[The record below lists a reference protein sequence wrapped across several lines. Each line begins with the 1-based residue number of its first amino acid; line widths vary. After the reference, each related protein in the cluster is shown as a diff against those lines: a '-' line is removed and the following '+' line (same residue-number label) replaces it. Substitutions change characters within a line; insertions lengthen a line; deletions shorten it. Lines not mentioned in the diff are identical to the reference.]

1 MRERGDARR
10 GLRGADGG
18 GLTVGGAVAG
28 WQLGLALSGRGVL
41 GLGMAAL
48 PLAARLLL
56 RTRSV

>member
-1 MRERGDARR
+1 MGV
-10 GLRGADGG
+10 

-56 RTRSV
+56 RTRGV